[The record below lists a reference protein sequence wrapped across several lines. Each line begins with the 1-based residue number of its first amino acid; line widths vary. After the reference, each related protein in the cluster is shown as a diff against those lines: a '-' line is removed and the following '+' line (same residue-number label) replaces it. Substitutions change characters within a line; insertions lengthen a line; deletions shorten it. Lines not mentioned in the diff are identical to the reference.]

1 MTRLAISI
9 TEYVGHTFCD
19 SDFFVDREYD
29 GYLNHTITLAEC
41 EKLASTGVQIEI
53 ERK

>member
-19 SDFFVDREYD
+19 
-29 GYLNHTITLAEC
+29 AEC

-53 ERK
+53 ERR